1 MMMKKA
7 IQRDVRYNAEK
18 TIQHIIKQ
26 TLVSEDMVRQA
37 FLDIEAYCK
46 LHCVGMSLFV
56 EQLIHLVQSGVEFR
70 VAISS
75 IKTVLSIRNSL

>member
-26 TLVSEDMVRQA
+26 TLVSDNAVRKA
-37 FLDIEAYCK
+37 FPDIEAYCK

-56 EQLIHLVQSGVEFR
+56 EQLIHLVNNSVAFPI
-70 VAISS
+70 AIST